1 MNFLAKLG
9 TKISDFANLS
19 YEISVLHQIRRQF
32 PNFPK
37 ETESTATDKQW
48 LSDGMNTISLHGGKQ
63 RKIYASRSRE
73 SGEIYVTNSPKLER
87 IREEKAKIFFEGNK
101 SGRED

>member
-1 MNFLAKLG
+1 
-9 TKISDFANLS
+9 
-19 YEISVLHQIRRQF
+19 
-32 PNFPK
+32 
-37 ETESTATDKQW
+37 
-48 LSDGMNTISLHGGKQ
+48 MNTISLHGGKQ